1 MIKDFV
7 LKGDILYSKS
17 ENAVSQ
23 NINSYL
29 VCIDGKSEGVY
40 KKLPNKYK
48 NLKIYDYTGKIIIPG
63 LIDMHLHAPQYSFIG
78 LHMDLT
84 LLDWL
89 NKYTFPEEAKYKNI
103 EYAKKAYDIFISD
116 LKYTPTTRFS
126 MFATIHNDASIYLAK
141 KLDKIG
147 YKGFVG
153 KVNMDNNSPKYLCET
168 TKKSISS
175 TREFIETVGDFKNIK
190 PIVTPR
196 FILSCTDELLRA
208 ITDMLKEY
216 KVPLQSHLSENT
228 SEINWVKKEFKC
240 SSYESAY
247 EKYGFLGTF
256 TNTVM
261 AHYVWPDK
269 KGINLIKNRN
279 VWIAHSPS
287 SNRNLTSGIAP
298 ISRYLKENIK
308 VGLATDVAGGSY
320 LSMFR
325 AMEDAITS
333 SKMRS
338 LLVDENGSN
347 NSINIKQAFYMA
359 TLSGGEFFGKVGS
372 FDKGYEFDA
381 VVIDENNIKTTLDDK
396 LSLIERFER
405 FVYRPCDKVIAKFIS
420 GKKVV

>member
-17 ENAVSQ
+17 ENTVSQ

-40 KKLPNKYK
+40 KKLPSKYK

-63 LIDMHLHAPQYSFIG
+63 LVDMHLHAPQYSFIG

-116 LKYTPTTRFS
+116 FKYMPTTRFS

-168 TKKSISS
+168 TKKSISD
-175 TREFIETVGDFKNIK
+175 TREFIEIVSDFKNIK

-196 FILSCTDELLRA
+196 FILSCTDELLRTIA
-208 ITDMLKEY
+208 DIIKEY
-216 KVPLQSHLSENT
+216 KCHCNRIYQKIHL
-228 SEINWVKKEFKC
+228 K
-240 SSYESAY
+240 
-247 EKYGFLGTF
+247 
-256 TNTVM
+256 
-261 AHYVWPDK
+261 
-269 KGINLIKNRN
+269 
-279 VWIAHSPS
+279 
-287 SNRNLTSGIAP
+287 
-298 ISRYLKENIK
+298 
-308 VGLATDVAGGSY
+308 
-320 LSMFR
+320 
-325 AMEDAITS
+325 
-333 SKMRS
+333 
-338 LLVDENGSN
+338 
-347 NSINIKQAFYMA
+347 
-359 TLSGGEFFGKVGS
+359 
-372 FDKGYEFDA
+372 
-381 VVIDENNIKTTLDDK
+381 
-396 LSLIERFER
+396 
-405 FVYRPCDKVIAKFIS
+405 
-420 GKKVV
+420 